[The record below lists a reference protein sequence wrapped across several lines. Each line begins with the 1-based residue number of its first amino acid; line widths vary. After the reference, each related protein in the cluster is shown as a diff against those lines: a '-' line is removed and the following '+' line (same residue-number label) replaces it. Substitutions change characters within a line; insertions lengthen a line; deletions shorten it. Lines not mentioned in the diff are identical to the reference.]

1 MDDDSLIAATPAPPG
16 AANGTSGDPGIPPP
30 PPRRG
35 ARDFII
41 LSVIVVVVAFMIWS
55 AVRVSR
61 RRAGPQGAA
70 IPGGSLVG
78 KPAPNFQLTALDGKQ
93 VSLSDYRGKAVLL
106 NFWATWCGP
115 CRIEMP
121 WFVDLQ
127 KKYSGQG
134 FEIVG
139 VAMDDSGEKAIKDF
153 TQQIGT
159 NYTVL
164 LGKDAVGDAYG
175 VEGMPTTFFIGRDG
189 KVIDQTLGLASK
201 KELEERIQRAISSAQ
216 TSSAN
221 AAPAPP
227 VALVTSVIEQ
237 KKQAGRKALAWVQ
250 GK

>member
-1 MDDDSLIAATPAPPG
+1 MDDQRLVSTAPTPPDTPTG
-16 AANGTSGDPGIPPP
+16 VSGDPNVVPP

-35 ARDFII
+35 ARDVLI

-61 RRAGPQGAA
+61 RRTGPQAAA

-78 KPAPNFQLTALDGKQ
+78 KPAPNFQLTTLDGKQ

-127 KKYSGQG
+127 KKYSAQG
-134 FEIVG
+134 FEILG
-139 VAMDDSGEKAIKDF
+139 VAMDDSGEKTIKDF

-189 KVIDQTLGLASK
+189 KIIDQTLGLASK

-216 TSSAN
+216 TSAN
-221 AAPAPP
+221 TAPAPQGSII
-227 VALVTSVIEQ
+227 TSIIEQ
-237 KKQAGRKALAWVQ
+237 KKQAGRKALSWVQ

>member
-1 MDDDSLIAATPAPPG
+1 MNDAKSVSPEVSDHPQPSSSEVGAEDSPT
-16 AANGTSGDPGIPPP
+16 
-30 PPRRG
+30 RRSK
-35 ARDFII
+35 RDLVVI
-41 LSVIVVVVAFMIWS
+41 SVIVVVVAVMIWS

-61 RRAGPQGAA
+61 RGPQSAA
-70 IPGGSLVG
+70 VVPGGSLVG
-78 KPAPNFQLTALDGKQ
+78 KSAPNFQLTTLDGKQ

-127 KKYSGQG
+127 KKYEPQG

-139 VAMDDSGEKAIKDF
+139 VAMDDSGEKAIRDF

-159 NYTVL
+159 NYTIL
-164 LGKDAVGDAYG
+164 LVKDAVGDAYG

-201 KELEERIQRAISSAQ
+201 KELEERIQQSISSRAQ
-216 TSSAN
+216 STSSA
-221 AAPAPP
+221 ATVSPGSITMTVLGWRKPIA
-227 VALVTSVIEQ
+227 
-237 KKQAGRKALAWVQ
+237 RKALARVE
-250 GK
+250 GR